1 MKISRDTLIGDAL
14 KLNPNAAQ
22 ILMRHGMGCLGCPSS
37 QMETLAQAAEIHGID
52 LEKLLEELNK

>member
-22 ILMRHGMGCLGCPSS
+22 ILMRHGMGCFGSV
-37 QMETLAQAAEIHGID
+37 IY
-52 LEKLLEELNK
+52 